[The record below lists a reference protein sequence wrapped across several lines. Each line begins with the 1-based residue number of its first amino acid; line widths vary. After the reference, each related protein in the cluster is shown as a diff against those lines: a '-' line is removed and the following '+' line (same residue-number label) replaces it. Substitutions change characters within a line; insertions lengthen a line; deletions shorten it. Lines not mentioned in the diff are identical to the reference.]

1 MLHSQKMVMVSIRKL
16 ICRVAALAAA
26 AAVAWGT
33 PPPPAQA
40 QDDIV
45 VFAAASLKD
54 ALDAINAEWLKE
66 TGKKATISY
75 AASSALAKQIEQDA
89 PAQIF
94 ISADLDWMDYVE
106 QKKLIKPESRVNL
119 LGNRIVLIAR
129 KDKAQPVE
137 IRQGFDLAK
146 LIGRGHLALANVD
159 SVPAGKYA
167 KAAFEKL
174 NVWSSLADR
183 IAPSADVRA
192 ALLRVSR
199 GQAPVGI
206 VYQTDADSDQNV
218 RIIGI
223 FPDNTHPPIIYPAA
237 LTTKASNPDAAAFH
251 AYLRSVKA
259 TAVFEAQGFTVLNQS
274 THGQL
279 GSHTNGPGPMPDR

>member
-1 MLHSQKMVMVSIRKL
+1 MRPGPIDACTGRPQIQKMVMVSRRKL

-54 ALDAINAEWLKE
+54 ALDAINAEWQKE
-66 TGKKATISY
+66 TGKTATISY
-75 AASSALAKQIEQDA
+75 AASSALAKQIEQDL

-106 QKKLIKPESRVNL
+106 QKRLIKPESRVNL
-119 LGNRIVLIAR
+119 LGNRLVLIAR
-129 KDKAQPVE
+129 KDNAQPIE
-137 IRQGFDLAK
+137 IRQGFELAK
-146 LIGRGHLALANVD
+146 LIGGGYLALANVD
-159 SVPAGKYA
+159 SVPAGIYA
-167 KAAFEKL
+167 KAALEKL
-174 NVWSSLADR
+174 NVWSSVADR
-183 IAPSADVRA
+183 IAQSADVRA

-206 VYQTDADSDQNV
+206 VYQTDADTDQNV
-218 RIIGI
+218 KIIGI
-223 FPDNTHPPIIYPAA
+223 FPDNTHPPIIYPMA
-237 LTTKASNPDAAAFH
+237 LTTKANNPDAAAFH
-251 AYLRSVKA
+251 AYLRGAKA
-259 TAVFEAQGFTVLNQS
+259 TAEFEALGFTVLK
-274 THGQL
+274 
-279 GSHTNGPGPMPDR
+279 

>member
-1 MLHSQKMVMVSIRKL
+1 MVIVNRRKL

-40 QDDIV
+40 QGDIV

-54 ALDAINAEWLKE
+54 ALDAINAEWQKE

-75 AASSALAKQIEQDA
+75 AASSVLAKQIEQDA

-129 KDKAQPVE
+129 KDRAQPVE

-146 LIGRGHLALANVD
+146 LIGGGYLALANVD

-167 KAAFEKL
+167 KAALEKL
-174 NVWSSLADR
+174 NVWSSVADKV
-183 IAPSADVRA
+183 AQSADVRA

-199 GQAPVGI
+199 GQTPVGI
-206 VYQTDADSDQNV
+206 VYQTDAAADQNV
-218 RIIGI
+218 KIIGI
-223 FPDNTHPPIIYPAA
+223 FPDNTHPPIIYPIA
-237 LTTKASNPDAAAFH
+237 LTTKASNPEAEAFH
-251 AYLRSVKA
+251 AYLRGAKA
-259 TAVFEAQGFTVLNQS
+259 KTGFEAQGFTVLNQS
-274 THGQL
+274 
-279 GSHTNGPGPMPDR
+279 MAD

>member
-1 MLHSQKMVMVSIRKL
+1 MLQSPNMAMVSRRKF
-16 ICRVAALAAA
+16 ICSVAALAAVA
-26 AAVAWGT
+26 AAPWGT
-33 PPPPAQA
+33 LPPPAQA
-40 QDDIV
+40 QGDIV

-54 ALDAINAEWLKE
+54 ALDAINADWQKE

-75 AASSALAKQIEQDA
+75 AASSVLAKQIEQDA

-94 ISADLDWMDYVE
+94 IPADLEWMDYVE

-129 KDKAQPVE
+129 EDKAAPVE

-146 LIGRGHLALANVD
+146 LIGGGHLALANVD

-167 KAAFEKL
+167 KAALEKL
-174 NVWSSLADR
+174 NVWSSVADKLAQ
-183 IAPSADVRA
+183 SADVRA

-206 VYQTDADSDQNV
+206 VYQTDAATDQNV
-218 RIIGI
+218 TIIGT
-223 FPDNTHPPIIYPAA
+223 FPENTHPPIIYPIA
-237 LTTKASNPDAAAFH
+237 LTTKASNPDAVAFH
-251 AYLRSVKA
+251 AYLRGAKA
-259 TAVFEAQGFTVLNQS
+259 TAEFEALGFTVLNQS
-274 THGQL
+274 
-279 GSHTNGPGPMPDR
+279 STN

>member
-1 MLHSQKMVMVSIRKL
+1 MVMVSRRKL

-54 ALDAINAEWLKE
+54 ALDAINAEWQKE

-75 AASSALAKQIEQDA
+75 AASSALAKQIEQDL

-119 LGNRIVLIAR
+119 LGNRLVLIAR
-129 KDKAQPVE
+129 KDNAQPVE

-146 LIGRGHLALANVD
+146 LIGDGHLALANVN

-167 KAAFEKL
+167 KAALEKL
-174 NVWSSLADR
+174 NVWSSVADK
-183 IAPSADVRA
+183 IAQSADVRA

-199 GQAPVGI
+199 GQTPVGI
-206 VYQTDADSDQNV
+206 VYQTDATADQNV
-218 RIIGI
+218 SIIGI
-223 FPDNTHPPIIYPAA
+223 FPDNTYPPIIYPVA
-237 LTTKASNPDAAAFH
+237 LTNKAGPDAAAFL
-251 AYLRSVKA
+251 AYV
-259 TAVFEAQGFTVLNQS
+259 T
-274 THGQL
+274 
-279 GSHTNGPGPMPDR
+279 

>member
-1 MLHSQKMVMVSIRKL
+1 MLSRQNMVMVSRRKL
-16 ICRVAALAAA
+16 ICGVAALAAV
-26 AAVAWGT
+26 AAVPWGA

-40 QDDIV
+40 QNDIV

-54 ALDAINAEWLKE
+54 ALDAINAEWQKE
-66 TGKKATISY
+66 TGKEATISY

-106 QKKLIKPESRVNL
+106 RKKLIKPESRVNL

-129 KDKAQPVE
+129 KDNAKPVE

-146 LIGRGHLALANVD
+146 LIGGGYLALAHVD

-167 KAAFEKL
+167 KAALENL
-174 NVWSSLADR
+174 NVWSSVADK
-183 IAPSADVRA
+183 IGQSADVRT

-206 VYQTDADSDQNV
+206 VYQSDAASDQNV
-218 RIIGI
+218 TIIGT
-223 FPDNTHPPIIYPAA
+223 FPENTHPLIIYPVA
-237 LTTKASNPDAAAFH
+237 LTNKAGPDAATFLG
-251 AYLRSVKA
+251 YVTSTKA
-259 TAVFEAQGFTVLNQS
+259 RQLFEAQGFTVI
-274 THGQL
+274 
-279 GSHTNGPGPMPDR
+279 DRKGAN